1 MKNVPAELMRLEST
15 KKRVEIAKDVYKE
28 LHDKIADLQLAN
40 QCLSKRLEGMSR
52 AMKGVLDFLGKGYF
66 KCEERIQDSLVPY
79 EFIKS
84 LDSSIRNEFI
94 NNVYRGE

>member
-1 MKNVPAELMRLEST
+1 MKNVPAELMRLESA
-15 KKRVEIAKDVYKE
+15 KKQVEIAKDAYKE
-28 LHDKIADLQLAN
+28 LHDKIADLQVAN

-52 AMKGVLDFLGKGYF
+52 AMKGMLDFLGKGYF

>member
-1 MKNVPAELMRLEST
+1 M
-15 KKRVEIAKDVYKE
+15 EIEEKYKE
-28 LHDKIADLQLAN
+28 LYDKIADLQVAN

-52 AMKGVLDFLGKGYF
+52 AMKGILDFLGKDYF